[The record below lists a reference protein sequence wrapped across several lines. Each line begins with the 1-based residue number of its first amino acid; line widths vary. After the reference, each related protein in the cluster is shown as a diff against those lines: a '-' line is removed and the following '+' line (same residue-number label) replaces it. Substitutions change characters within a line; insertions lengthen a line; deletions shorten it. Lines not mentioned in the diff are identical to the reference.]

1 MKPDQ
6 YHEFRAVLADA
17 LAFYKQSA
25 TPFTLDVWWAAC
37 SRYDLEQVRKAL
49 TAHIMDPERGRF
61 PPMPSDFVRQLEGTA
76 TDRALLAWGKVQSA
90 MQSVGAYTD
99 VVFDD
104 PAIHAVVE
112 DLGGWP
118 KVCRG
123 DLKDLGYLQHRFTE
137 SHRAYVGRGAFEYPR
152 CLAGDRSPDAMY
164 AKQGLPPPK
173 PAIVGDRERA
183 MQVYA
188 GGAVGGK
195 TRIEFGV
202 AALAAQAVQR
212 IGAPAANDAIDV
224 EVRHAPGR

>member
-1 MKPDQ
+1 MTPKD
-6 YHEFRAVLADA
+6 YEAFRALISDA
-17 LAFYKQSA
+17 LAFYKQPT

-37 SRYDLEQVRKAL
+37 GRYDLDQVRKAL
-49 TAHIMDPERGRF
+49 TAHAMDAERGKF
-61 PPMPSDFVRQLEGTA
+61 PPLPSDFVRQLEGTA
-76 TDRALLAWGKVQSA
+76 TDRAVLAWGKVLSA

-137 SHRAYVGRGAFEYPR
+137 SHRAYVGRGSFEYPR
-152 CLAGDRSPDAMY
+152 CLGGDRAPDSHYAMR
-164 AKQGLPPPK
+164 GLSAPK
-173 PAIVGDRERA
+173 PAVVGDRERA

-188 GGAVGGK
+188 GGAIGGK

-202 AALAAQAVQR
+202 AALAVQR